1 MLVDKNKQREDVDVP
16 QGSLADIS
24 FLILIF
30 FMVSTTINMDKGI
43 GLILPA
49 QGQEKEIYKENIT
62 NIMVDPKG
70 NVLLD
75 EQQVEMR
82 NLGRELKSILNNKPK
97 MIFSVKT
104 HPKTKYQDYIDVVD
118 QLKKAKVK
126 KLALIGTD

>member
-1 MLVDKNKQREDVDVP
+1 MLVDKNKKREDVDIP

-43 GLILPA
+43 GIILP
-49 QGQEKEIYKENIT
+49 GEGEEKEIYKENIT
-62 NIMVDPKG
+62 NVMVDPKG

-75 EQQVEMR
+75 EKQIKMD
-82 NLGRELKSILNNKPK
+82 NLANELRQILNNKPD

-104 HPKTKYQDYIDVVD
+104 HPKTQYQDYIDVLD
-118 QLKKAKVK
+118 KLKAVKAKNISI
-126 KLALIGTD
+126 AQ

>member
-43 GLILPA
+43 GLILPGE
-49 QGQEKEIYKENIT
+49 GQEKEIYKENIT
-62 NIMVDPKG
+62 NVMVDPKG

-75 EQQVEMR
+75 EKQVNMD
-82 NLGRELKSILNNKPK
+82 NLAAELRSILNNKPK

-104 HPKTKYQDYIDVVD
+104 HPKTKYQDYIDVLD
-118 QLKKAKVK
+118 KLKAVNAKNISI
-126 KLALIGTD
+126 AQ

>member
-1 MLVDKNKQREDVDVP
+1 MLVDKNKKREDAEVP

-43 GLILPA
+43 GLILPGE
-49 QGQEKEIYKENIT
+49 GQEKEIYKENIT
-62 NIMVDPKG
+62 NVMVDPRG

-75 EQQVEMR
+75 EKQVEMQ
-82 NLGRELKSILNNKPK
+82 NLSGELRQILSEKPD

-104 HPKTKYQDYIDVVD
+104 HPKTKYQDYIDVLD
-118 QLKKAKVK
+118 KLKTVNAKNISI
-126 KLALIGTD
+126 AQ